1 MGMATGFK
9 SPATLEECAHGEKLV
24 GSSADRGIGLIRIGH
39 SDDPTYEKESFRS
52 VHIALMEKKEGLAWS
67 FDKCPTLLSSS
78 LEIDV
83 TPYFRVDWPVKAAI
97 ASWELGVTLRAK
109 GFQNYAIK
117 RLFEAFSRP
126 LSQPLTPALLA
137 YVFERHQESFAEGS
151 SQLQLLL
158 QDVVVRNWGDTAI
171 IDHTAQELWSFF
183 LGLCPSFREDF
194 VSATK
199 HSLEKRQEEELDFAK
214 YLIH

>member
-1 MGMATGFK
+1 MESECDGFK
-9 SPATLEECAHGEKLV
+9 WQNYRTYDLGPEHPLEVFDLFIQWLYTRKYQE
-24 GSSADRGIGLIRIGH
+24 
-39 SDDPTYEKESFRS
+39 
-52 VHIALMEKKEGLAWS
+52 KEGLAWS

-97 ASWELGVTLRAK
+97 VSWELGVTLCAK
-109 GFQNYAIK
+109 GFQSYAIK
-117 RLFEAFSRP
+117 RLFEAFSRT

-158 QDVVVRNWGDTAI
+158 
-171 IDHTAQELWSFF
+171 QELWSFF

>member
-1 MGMATGFK
+1 MESECDGFK
-9 SPATLEECAHGEKLV
+9 WQNYRTYDLGPEHPLEVFDLFIQWLYTRKYQE
-24 GSSADRGIGLIRIGH
+24 
-39 SDDPTYEKESFRS
+39 
-52 VHIALMEKKEGLAWS
+52 KEGLAWS

-97 ASWELGVTLRAK
+97 ARWELGVTLRAK

-183 LGLCPSFREDF
+183 FGLCPSFREDF

>member
-1 MGMATGFK
+1 MESECDGFK
-9 SPATLEECAHGEKLV
+9 WQNYRTYDLGPEHPLEVFDLFIQWLYTRKYQE
-24 GSSADRGIGLIRIGH
+24 
-39 SDDPTYEKESFRS
+39 
-52 VHIALMEKKEGLAWS
+52 KEGLAWS

-126 LSQPLTPALLA
+126 LSQPLTPALCLRTSPGELCGRLIA
-137 YVFERHQESFAEGS
+137 AATASPGCCR
-151 SQLQLLL
+151 SQLGRHCYHRPYSPRTMVILLRL
-158 QDVVVRNWGDTAI
+158 M
-171 IDHTAQELWSFF
+171 
-183 LGLCPSFREDF
+183 P
-194 VSATK
+194 
-199 HSLEKRQEEELDFAK
+199 
-214 YLIH
+214 